1 MNTLKKKNSL
11 IKLFESGE
19 RYFIKRLPFLF
30 WWSLKNTSKFKIYC
44 EEKHQQ
50 NSYISSHFWS
60 CTILYVWLRSERAG
74 HKLCASTRALCKTI
88 AFSSS
93 TGKHKRDHFQV
104 PFKIQESSTEIQ
116 LIRRARPN
124 LTESILFSAW
134 AKRNHRIT
142 SSGDSG
148 VSLSQS
154 RVSKSGVP
162 KERSKCWLTEWRQFK
177 GSGPYYKIKLIY
189 PTQDFN

>member
-1 MNTLKKKNSL
+1 MNTLKKKKNSL
-11 IKLFESGE
+11 IELFESGK
-19 RYFIKRLPFLF
+19 RYFIKRLSFLF
-30 WWSLKNTSKFKIYC
+30 WWSLKKHASKFKIYC

-93 TGKHKRDHFQV
+93 TGKHKRVHFQV

-154 RVSKSGVP
+154 RVSKS
-162 KERSKCWLTEWRQFK
+162 KCWLTEWHQLK

-189 PTQDFN
+189 PTQDFNQLLK